1 MLKRF
6 YSKNIK
12 ILPNRKT
19 KSKELSKNQSNII
32 NSNNK
37 SITIKLPKDIFKKN
51 NNKKILLFSFGSLIL
66 SLILLLIFIKPIKK
80 QISSKFSKIYK
91 IHRLLEYSHNYD
103 SYSNMKKNNFC
114 KYFIDGKEYFQDL
127 YEKLKEAKETIYITD
142 FWLSPELF
150 LIRPVDEK
158 IYLSLDKEK
167 LLTKD
172 FGKNMSRLMDIIDY
186 KAKEGVKIYILIFY
200 EWSLSMN
207 IDSKHTEDTLKKLN
221 KNINVIRFPNDNE
234 NILWS
239 NHEKLVIIDNII
251 GYVGGFDL
259 CWGRYDNNK
268 HPIYEEQN
276 EDKIYEFPF
285 KDYSNERIKYNSNYK
300 NYIEESELKFNS
312 ARLPWHDVQARII
325 GPAVEDITKHFIERW
340 NYAISFKLND
350 KGILPNIKNVVEY
363 NFWDRL
369 KNYFI
374 SDNDKK
380 NYFLKIDEKNK
391 ILEKKIYKNYQKI
404 GSSISDVQA
413 LRCVSKWNTGVEKK
427 ENSILKA
434 YYELIENS
442 KHYIF
447 IENQFFISKSWTNEE
462 KKNSSNP
469 KNDIVKNEISLYIR
483 KRIER
488 AYENKENFKVFI
500 FISLLPDFPGE
511 IEDILTLQI
520 ILKRTH
526 ETIIRNNGLSLIEQ
540 LEKKMGN
547 KWKNYISF
555 FSLRNHGIINNRPKT
570 EIIYIHSKLL
580 IVDDTQVLIG
590 SANINDRSMIGDRD
604 SEFGVVIEE
613 EKEDYYLMDG
623 NNDYQAAKFAVGLR
637 KRLMAE
643 HLGINIDDSILDDP
657 VNKKLF
663 KFMNSRAKNNT
674 KIYRDIFGCYPD
686 DSYNN
691 FESIRN
697 AQKIKDEEWDDVL
710 LNKYMRMKNQIMG
723 NIVEFPLNFLRDEN
737 LGKIIE
743 YASLVVPEIS
753 FT

>member
-1 MLKRF
+1 
-6 YSKNIK
+6 
-12 ILPNRKT
+12 
-19 KSKELSKNQSNII
+19 
-32 NSNNK
+32 
-37 SITIKLPKDIFKKN
+37 
-51 NNKKILLFSFGSLIL
+51 
-66 SLILLLIFIKPIKK
+66 
-80 QISSKFSKIYK
+80 
-91 IHRLLEYSHNYD
+91 
-103 SYSNMKKNNFC
+103 MKK
-114 KYFIDGKEYFQDL
+114 
-127 YEKLKEAKETIYITD
+127 
-142 FWLSPELF
+142 
-150 LIRPVDEK
+150 
-158 IYLSLDKEK
+158 
-167 LLTKD
+167 
-172 FGKNMSRLMDIIDY
+172 
-186 KAKEGVKIYILIFY
+186 
-200 EWSLSMN
+200 
-207 IDSKHTEDTLKKLN
+207 
-221 KNINVIRFPNDNE
+221 
-234 NILWS
+234 
-239 NHEKLVIIDNII
+239 
-251 GYVGGFDL
+251 
-259 CWGRYDNNK
+259 
-268 HPIYEEQN
+268 
-276 EDKIYEFPF
+276 
-285 KDYSNERIKYNSNYK
+285 
-300 NYIEESELKFNS
+300 
-312 ARLPWHDVQARII
+312 
-325 GPAVEDITKHFIERW
+325 
-340 NYAISFKLND
+340 
-350 KGILPNIKNVVEY
+350 
-363 NFWDRL
+363 
-369 KNYFI
+369 
-374 SDNDKK
+374 
-380 NYFLKIDEKNK
+380 
-391 ILEKKIYKNYQKI
+391 
-404 GSSISDVQA
+404 
-413 LRCVSKWNTGVEKK
+413 
-427 ENSILKA
+427 
-434 YYELIENS
+434 
-442 KHYIF
+442 
-447 IENQFFISKSWTNEE
+447 

-710 LNKYMRMKNQIMG
+710 LNKYMRKKNEIVG
-723 NIVEFPLNFLRDEN
+723 HIVEYPLYFLKDEK
-737 LGKIIE
+737 LGKVKNDF
-743 YASLVVPEIS
+743 SFQDLLPEN
-753 FT
+753 TYT